1 VTSRAP
7 GNVQRTRDAL
17 VLVQSVSLIALT
29 ALSHLTADHTLL
41 TVGHELATRDTT
53 ATRHHIPN
61 NTTLARVAVG
71 RIAGRAVLNSLLT
84 RLALAVHKDVVLR
97 TLSALVVTVKIAHRA
112 VGHHQRTSLARPATV
127 QHVIGTAHVAQV
139 ITLGIARQALSA
151 KSTALHT
158 RVTAQ
163 HSIHA
168 TLVTDTVV

>member
-17 VLVQSVSLIALT
+17 VLVQSVPLIALT

-84 RLALAVHKDVVLR
+84 RLALAVHKDVVLLA
-97 TLSALVVTVKIAHRA
+97 LSALVTRA
-112 VGHHQRTSLARPATV
+112 RTSQAISCILRTRETQAVEELVSCDTGGALLSALVTSGT
-127 QHVIGTAHVAQV
+127 IGV
-139 ITLGIARQALSA
+139 RQRALS
-151 KSTALHT
+151 
-158 RVTAQ
+158 
-163 HSIHA
+163 
-168 TLVTDTVV
+168 TLAAH